1 VSGPKPLEGG
11 AMHKQPTNNSTVETI
26 ESLSLVQ
33 DLEVE
38 LVRDGRFASKLQK
51 VSKLRELRSYSYAEL
66 SIRDFLRM
74 LLPHA
79 TPVRPRR

>member
-1 VSGPKPLEGG
+1 
-11 AMHKQPTNNSTVETI
+11 MHKQPTNNSTVETI

-79 TPVRPRR
+79 TPVRPEMNSTGV